1 MILSYIKKCGIF
13 ALHVIKSTFT
23 VYFIDLNLIEIYYL
37 RHQSQLVFNLNSY
50 RFSCELLSKFIIF
63 VISHSSMIFCLF

>member
-23 VYFIDLNLIEIYYL
+23 VYSIDLNLIEIYYL
-37 RHQSQLVFNLNSY
+37 RD
-50 RFSCELLSKFIIF
+50 
-63 VISHSSMIFCLF
+63 